1 MLDLEW
7 IREALKEA
15 INDENWELVREVI
28 AYLKD
33 DELFDQYKEDEDWWK
48 GADDDN

>member
-33 DELFDQYKEDEDWWK
+33 DDVFEQYKEDEDWWS
-48 GADDDN
+48 GAEDKD

>member
-1 MLDLEW
+1 MLDLDW
-7 IREALKEA
+7 IRDTLKEA
-15 INDENWELVREVI
+15 IEEENWDLVREVM

-33 DELFDQYKEDEDWWK
+33 DEIFDQYKEDEDWWT

>member
-7 IREALKEA
+7 IRETLKEA
-15 INDENWELVREVI
+15 IEDEDWDLVREVI

-48 GADDDN
+48 GANDKD